1 MKRLVVKW
9 TVAVLALFVPS
20 ISVLAAQTKQTVSQ
34 VTSEVTLTGG
44 VDYIVTSSTP
54 FGTSG
59 LVKHCRHGAFR
70 THFHQ
75 CGAFAGRLHA
85 VAR

>member
-59 LVKHCRHGAFR
+59 LVNIADTEHSVLIFTNVVPSRA
-70 THFHQ
+70 
-75 CGAFAGRLHA
+75 ASML
-85 VAR
+85 